1 MCGNADVTKPVH
13 DASLRATARGKA
25 EEETMQHVK
34 DVLRDVVIAAFA
46 LLGLGLLIGFS
57 SSALELVAMR

>member
-1 MCGNADVTKPVH
+1 MCGNADVAKPVW
-13 DASLRATARGKA
+13 DASLSTAASGKA

-34 DVLRDVVIAAFA
+34 DVLRDVMIAAFA
-46 LLGLGLLIGFS
+46 LLALGLLIGVS

>member
-13 DASLRATARGKA
+13 DARLPATARGKA

-46 LLGLGLLIGFS
+46 LLCLGLLIGFS

>member
-13 DASLRATARGKA
+13 GASLHATARGKA

-46 LLGLGLLIGFS
+46 LLGLGLLIGVS

>member
-1 MCGNADVTKPVH
+1 MCGNADVTQPVH
-13 DASLRATARGKA
+13 DASLRTAARGKA
-25 EEETMQHVK
+25 EEESMQHVK

>member
-1 MCGNADVTKPVH
+1 
-13 DASLRATARGKA
+13 
-25 EEETMQHVK
+25 MQHVK
-34 DVLRDVVIAAFA
+34 DVLRDVMIAAFV

>member
-1 MCGNADVTKPVH
+1 
-13 DASLRATARGKA
+13 
-25 EEETMQHVK
+25 MQHVK

-46 LLGLGLLIGFS
+46 LLGLGLLIGLS